1 MAVVMHLRHVSYSSL
16 VVLAGLALG
25 FGCAQSCQAED
36 AKTPVTPGAAAAITP
51 AAVPTQ
57 PVAQTP
63 SLDGLN
69 DTGKPLPK
77 VTLKPGNALSIDAG
91 FEDIVCTNNV
101 TLAKQQ
107 RDNFIDSAEASF
119 IYAVA
124 LSRTC
129 AVEDA
134 LKEVRRARRLAE
146 KEGGPVYFD
155 KMIASYEKML
165 ESYPDDNQV
174 RYHLAWAYY
183 MKAYVLAKYSTPK
196 NGQAVH
202 PAYKAWVDEAKKEA
216 KEESEKENPEAA
228 EAEKENSEAA
238 NSQSPNP
245 ESSNKDGAPAKTAVA
260 PKSTP
265 ASLPHIKR
273 TIEGV
278 APEVVP
284 QIQKYYALAM
294 QKLDQVLAANPTDV
308 WSRIYRAHLAYEAS
322 GDMSSSLKE
331 WTLAR
336 DQNPMNPAPYFFLGE
351 GFLKQGNL
359 KECML
364 NVSKAIALRTEN
376 KPQETQ
382 ATTDK
387 TQTQTQT
394 QNQTQ
399 TQTQTNIQDPGAK

>member
-1 MAVVMHLRHVSYSSL
+1 MRPPSDIITGLLRDRDLAVVMHLRHVSYSSV

-25 FGCAQSCQAED
+25 FGYPNSCQAED
-36 AKTPVTPGAAAAITP
+36 VKAFGAPKVGEPAVETIFRSKAQMLFPPAPVP
-51 AAVPTQ
+51 AQ

-202 PAYKAWVDEAKKEA
+202 PAYKAWVDEAKKET
-216 KEESEKENPEAA
+216 
-228 EAEKENSEAA
+228 EKENSE
-238 NSQSPNP
+238 SP
-245 ESSNKDGAPAKTAVA
+245 NKDGVATAAAITQAAP
-260 PKSTP
+260 P
-265 ASLPHIKR
+265 SLPHIKR

-322 GDMSSSLKE
+322 GDMSASLKE

-382 ATTDK
+382 ATSDK
-387 TQTQTQT
+387 TQVSTDMTQATSK
-394 QNQTQ
+394 
-399 TQTQTNIQDPGAK
+399 DPGAK